1 MRTNC
6 ARSGSLLISGSSATS
21 LRSGIQF
28 ATLARAIAHFL
39 PASNLM
45 NFHARSG
52 FGHDDEMLDAV
63 TVASVG
69 ALGMLAGEGVTNIL
83 PFMAGLSPTTLAIDQ
98 YALRMVAILPCANR
112 LVCSR

>member
-6 ARSGSLLISGSSATS
+6 ARIGSDLISGSSERS
-21 LRSGIQF
+21 LRIGIQF
-28 ATLARAIAHFL
+28 ETFARWIAHFR

-52 FGHDDEMLDAV
+52 FGHDEEMLDAV

-69 ALGMLAGEGVTNIL
+69 AFGTLAGEGVTNIL
-83 PFMAGLSPTTLAIDQ
+83 PASAGLSPTTFAIDQ
-98 YALRMVAILPCANR
+98 YALRMVAILPCAKR
-112 LVCSR
+112 